1 MNSIVDK
8 YASTS
13 EAKRKLFSGAFQEAH
28 AAAQKALRRDPRDHE
43 AVLVLAAIAIEHG
56 NQPAALKLCGLLDNA
71 GVADCWLDVLKA
83 RIALLR
89 QDQEAARRHSL
100 AAADKG
106 TGDPDIANQ
115 LGVVLSRTGH
125 HASAVAPL
133 RVAVEKAPENT
144 DYRYNLAVA
153 LQFAGELAEAEEQF
167 RELVRQDP
175 SHARGW
181 LALAQLAKQGD
192 EDWLEPLARQF
203 EAATDADTRLLFG
216 HALARIE
223 ETRANWDTSFAWLEK
238 AKEAKRIEVA
248 HDRDFAQRLT
258 DAAIA
263 SITAQPIAEEPC
275 GDERPIFIVG
285 MPRSGTT
292 LVERILT
299 SHSQVTSVGE
309 LSDFAVVLKK
319 FVDTPGPMVLDAEVL
334 QGAAERQDITPVGEA
349 YRARAEAL
357 AGGADRFIDKMPFN
371 SFFVPA
377 ILRALPGA
385 RIICLRRS
393 PHDLLMANFRQLFA
407 TGFSYYSYSYDLE
420 DAAHFVAGF
429 ERLAKAFEANLP
441 PRRFLSIHY
450 EDVVS
455 DQRGKTEELLDF
467 CGLDWEEG
475 CMQFERNA
483 EPVATASS
491 VQVRSP
497 IYSSSIGQWRRYRTT
512 RDRVDEMLRRH
523 GVELDGS

>member
-1 MNSIVDK
+1 MSV
-8 YASTS
+8 
-13 EAKRKLFSGAFQEAH
+13 AKQKLFSGAFKEAY
-28 AAAQKALRRDPRDHE
+28 AAAQDLLRAEPGNPQ
-43 AVLVLAAIAIEHG
+43 AVLVMAAIAIEHG
-56 NQPAALKLCGLLDNA
+56 NQPAALRLVELLEKA
-71 GVADCWLDVLKA
+71 GVKDCWLEVLKA

-89 QDQEAARRHSL
+89 QDQEGARRHAMS
-100 AAADKG
+100 AAALG
-106 TGDPDIANQ
+106 TDDADIANQ

-125 HASAVAPL
+125 HEEAVAPL
-133 RVAVEKAPENT
+133 RIAVEKTGDNT
-144 DYRYNLAVA
+144 DHRYNFAVA

-181 LALAQLAKQGD
+181 LALAQLAKTP
-192 EDWLEPLARQF
+192 EEEWLLALSQQF
-203 EAATDADTRLLFG
+203 DASSDTEQRLLIG

-223 ETRANWDTSFAWLEK
+223 ETRKDWDSSFEWLQK
-238 AKEAKRIEVA
+238 AKEAKRAEVG
-248 HDRDFAQRLT
+248 HDREFAGRVV

-263 SITAQPIAEEPC
+263 SIDAQPIASTPS

-309 LSDFAVVLKK
+309 LSDFAIVLKK
-319 FVDTPGPMVLDAEVL
+319 FLDTPGPMVLDAEVL
-334 QGAAERQDITPVGEA
+334 EAAAAREDLTPVGDA

-357 AGGADRFIDKMPFN
+357 AGDEARYIDKMPFN

-377 ILRALPGA
+377 ILRANPGA
-385 RIICLRRS
+385 RVICLRRS
-393 PHDLLMANFRQLFA
+393 PHDLLMANYRQLFA

-420 DAAHFVAGF
+420 DTAHFIAGF
-429 ERLAKAFEANLP
+429 ERMASAYEASLP
-441 PRRFLSIHY
+441 PDRFMAIRY
-450 EDVVS
+450 EDVVA
-455 DQRGKTEELLDF
+455 DQRGKTEALLDF
-467 CGLDWEEG
+467 CGLEWEEA
-475 CMQFERNA
+475 CMQFQRNA

-497 IYSSSIGQWRRYRTT
+497 IYSSSIGQWRRYTAASAQVEGSLAKFG
-512 RDRVDEMLRRH
+512 VDPDE
-523 GVELDGS
+523 G